1 MLFRKIALVTTV
13 LAVVAS
19 VSIGAQS
26 PLQYDVVSI
35 KPHKPGDN
43 SQSVS
48 SYAGKYDGTN
58 LSVKDIIAGTYHV
71 KAWLIFQLPP
81 WAESMKWDI
90 SAKVSDADEKALSKL
105 TRDDREAMMKQL
117 LAEHFG
123 LALHTDTKMQPVF
136 EMTVMHEGPKFK
148 AAPIP
153 PPKEDGTKAKYPGAS
168 TNNSNSSISAHHIRM
183 DGFAEILSYRVDRT
197 IVNRTNLD
205 SEFGYDLELKW
216 TPDEGTNGN
225 DNGTNTD
232 APPPLFE
239 SVKEQLGLRLSPT
252 KAEVPTLVIDH
263 IQQPES
269 N

>member
-1 MLFRKIALVTTV
+1 MIWKKTLLAVALVA
-13 LAVVAS
+13 AVTPVYVA
-19 VSIGAQS
+19 AQS

-43 SQSVS
+43 NENVS
-48 SYAGKYDGTN
+48 SYAGKYEATN
-58 LSVKDIIAGTYHV
+58 VSVKEIIAGTYHV

-90 SAKVSDADEKALSKL
+90 SAKVSDADEKQLSKL

-117 LAEHFG
+117 LAERFG
-123 LALHTDTKMQPVF
+123 LALHTDTKVQPVF
-136 EMTVMHEGPKFK
+136 EMTVMPDGPKFK
-148 AAPIP
+148 AAAIP
-153 PPKEDGTKAKYPGAS
+153 PPKEDGTKPKYPGAS
-168 TNNSNSSISAHHIRM
+168 TSNSNSSIRAHHLRM

-197 IVNRTNLD
+197 IVNRTNLT

-232 APPPLFE
+232 IPPSLFE
-239 SVKEQLGLRLSPT
+239 AVREQLGLKLSPT

-263 IQQPES
+263 IQQPDA